1 MNCVCIVLCRRFE
14 VETVAMTA
22 SMLHGDANVVGS
34 VTSGGTESI
43 LCAVK
48 AYRDRARHLHP
59 RISQPE
65 MVSTSL
71 SVSFT
76 NVFSYLTCYLQYHQ
90 EHLISLIFCLFVCC
104 HSELQ
109 E

>member
-1 MNCVCIVLCRRFE
+1 MTTGFWFCRRFE

-22 SMLHGDANVVGS
+22 NMLHGDANVVGS

-59 RISQPE
+59 HITHPE
-65 MVSTSL
+65 MVRY
-71 SVSFT
+71 
-76 NVFSYLTCYLQYHQ
+76 VFNTYTTIWLENLM
-90 EHLISLIFCLFVCC
+90 
-104 HSELQ
+104 
-109 E
+109 